1 MTRIDSPLPLV
12 NTGAAGAGQAGRAAG
27 PVTTVTLSD
36 SPPNLARMT
45 AGSII
50 AGVVIGRNQKGQTQ
64 IRTDHGMLSFRTQIA
79 LPTGAQLILQ
89 IQPTGSQI
97 QVAILS
103 ITLPGPDGATGN
115 AGPGAQP
122 AGGDASVPV
131 EAGPGAAGS
140 FHLHEL
146 ARQWPALA
154 EALAALQIGG
164 GPAGQL
170 LQALVARPDAQ
181 IAPTLL
187 FFMAA
192 LTNSDIRDWLKN
204 ELGRALS
211 AAGRRDLVA
220 SLSSDL
226 SELSRL
232 ANPSDDAE
240 WRAFLLPLDDGE
252 RISQIRFFLKRQR
265 SAVPAGDD
273 QPATRFIFEVD
284 LSRLGSLQFDG
295 LAGGSRFDLMVRSH
309 APLPRD
315 VQARI
320 SAIFTA
326 ARDEGRLSGD
336 VGFQTVAKFAIS
348 PLESALDRDAGVVA

>member
-12 NTGAAGAGQAGRAAG
+12 ITGAAGTAQSGRAAA
-27 PVTTVTLSD
+27 PVTTVRLAN
-36 SPPNLARMT
+36 SPPNMARMT

-50 AGVVIGRNQKGQTQ
+50 AGVVIGRDQKGLTQ
-64 IRTDHGMLSFRTQIA
+64 VRTDHGMLSFRTQIA
-79 LPTGAQLILQ
+79 MPTGAQLILE
-89 IQPTGSQI
+89 IQPVGSQI

-103 ITLPGPDGATGN
+103 ITPPGQDGATGA
-115 AGPGAQP
+115 AGPAAQP
-122 AGGDASVPV
+122 AGGGASVPV
-131 EAGPGAAGS
+131 EGGADAPGS

-154 EALAALQIGG
+154 EALAVLQSAG
-164 GPAGQL
+164 GPAGQF
-170 LQALVARPDAQ
+170 LQTLVARPDAQ

-192 LTNSDIRDWLKN
+192 LTKGEIRDWLRS

-211 AAGRRDLVA
+211 AAGRRDLFA

-273 QPATRFIFEVD
+273 QPATRFIVEVD

-295 LAGGSRFDLMVRSH
+295 LAGSSRFDLMVRSH
-309 APLPRD
+309 TPLPRD
-315 VQARI
+315 VQAGI
-320 SAIFTA
+320 SGIFTA
-326 ARDEGRLSGD
+326 ARDEGRLAGEI
-336 VGFQTVAKFAIS
+336 GFQTIAKFAVA
-348 PLESALDRDAGVVA
+348 PLESALDRDAGVVV